1 MQISSSEN
9 LIYNRDK
16 QMKAKTNDNLRE
28 KIPHIAKPNSLL
40 ITKGITNLSP
50 VSIIEILEKVKNFND
65 FNKENDPW
73 GEHDFGAFDYK
84 GQKIFWKI
92 DDYNGHDGYNLV
104 LTIMLADEY

>member
-1 MQISSSEN
+1 MQISSSES

-16 QMKAKTNDNLRE
+16 QMNAKTNDNLRK
-28 KIPHIAKPNSLL
+28 KIPHITKPDSLL

-50 VSIIEILEKVKNFND
+50 ASIIEILEKVKNFND
-65 FNKENDPW
+65 FNRENDPW

-92 DDYNGHDGYNLV
+92 DDYNGHSGYNLV
-104 LTIMLADEY
+104 LTVMLADEY